1 MCPRS
6 SSKNYVDLF
15 ERRDRPDTHFSLFLT
30 VSFDVGVGVIVRL
43 GFLLVEEEEERNWF
57 LRVEEYF
64 RTPLSPPVS
73 LLTPRR
79 TPILDTLY
87 IRPLLLLLLL
97 VKKC

>member
-1 MCPRS
+1 VPLEEEEEETNTRSS

-30 VSFDVGVGVIVRL
+30 VSFDGGGVGVIVRL
-43 GFLLVEEEEERNWF
+43 GFLLVEEEEEERNWF

-79 TPILDTLY
+79 TLY
-87 IRPLLLLLLL
+87 T
-97 VKKC
+97 